1 MYDLVVLAV
10 AVAFFAALRAGT
22 GLSHQRDGLGVAG
35 TLILI
40 FPYVK
45 TQVGLAAVSI
55 VLALV
60 IGRARTVARFTP
72 QAP

>member
-1 MYDLVVLAV
+1 LLR
-10 AVAFFAALRAGT
+10 FAPERGFHTSEIA
-22 GLSHQRDGLGVAG
+22 GLGVAG

-40 FPYVK
+40 FPYV